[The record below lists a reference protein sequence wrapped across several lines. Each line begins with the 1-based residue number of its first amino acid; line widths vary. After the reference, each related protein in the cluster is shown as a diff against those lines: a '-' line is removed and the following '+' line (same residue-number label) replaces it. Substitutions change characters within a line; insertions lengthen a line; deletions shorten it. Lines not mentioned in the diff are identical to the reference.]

1 VDRVHSTGARVHMTS
16 LNVSCSSG
24 DLRPGLNELKGYP
37 SLLILAVDAGMD
49 GQQQLSWQGRRDCGS
64 APGPRRRLT
73 GVGCY
78 WRSGAANMMG
88 EKGKTERGS
97 QGCSHRVANGSA
109 DDGCISWWRGSSF
122 ELGWWRRLDAVSS
135 GSKKTM

>member
-16 LNVSCSSG
+16 LNLSCSSG

-49 GQQQLSWQGRRDCGS
+49 GQQQLSWQGRR
-64 APGPRRRLT
+64 LT

-78 WRSGAANMMG
+78 RCSGAANMMG

-109 DDGCISWWRGSSF
+109 DDGCVSWWRGSSF